1 MLERRRRFYDRA
13 MERMNI
19 REVKNSNSLLTAA
32 VRVKD
37 AFNPYLR
44 LSTLKIKELSRG
56 DKRVIESNFC
66 G

>member
-44 LSTLKIKELSRG
+44 LRTLKIKELRRG
-56 DKRVIESNFC
+56 DKRVIESSFC